1 MKQFLEK
8 HFINVAIVAV
18 ICLVLVGA
26 ILSFYNRHEMDT
38 ALENLELR
46 NRVVKEADKLYQ
58 NLERMDISS
67 RGYALIP
74 EDRFLFIDVESAAA
88 LHKRNF
94 TVLDSLLALQ
104 NYKDQKNYTKVKNGF
119 AHANKLYAQ
128 SVNLLKEGNQEEY
141 LKILSAD
148 YGYELYPIYLEWYNE
163 LMDFENNLAA
173 DSNGRYESALQRNM
187 MVQILLVVFGLPTL
201 GLVLFNLK
209 KQKKNRELLLENLK
223 ENNEKYLF
231 NDGSKEKKEEVEIL
245 ENSIVNLQRAS
256 EFVNQISEGNYNVQW
271 ENINEEN
278 AALNKDNLAGRLIL
292 MREQMKKVK
301 IEDTKRLWATEGLS
315 QFSEIIRNHQHDLE
329 ELCENA
335 LKFVAKYLNAQQGSL
350 FILEGNEQDEQ
361 YLRLASCFAFDRK
374 KFVEKRIEIGQGLVG
389 QTYLEAKTLVLTQVP
404 QAYTYITSG
413 LGDATPSFLV
423 IVPMM
428 YNEKVQAL
436 IEIAAFEKFEAHQI
450 SFLEKAGEFV
460 ASAIS
465 TAQNGSKTKILF
477 EQMQAQTE
485 QMRAQEEE
493 LRQNMEELE
502 ATQEEMRRKEV
513 ALEEQLAGLKSRV

>member
-1 MKQFLEK
+1 
-8 HFINVAIVAV
+8 
-18 ICLVLVGA
+18 
-26 ILSFYNRHEMDT
+26 
-38 ALENLELR
+38 
-46 NRVVKEADKLYQ
+46 
-58 NLERMDISS
+58 
-67 RGYALIP
+67 
-74 EDRFLFIDVESAAA
+74 
-88 LHKRNF
+88 
-94 TVLDSLLALQ
+94 
-104 NYKDQKNYTKVKNGF
+104 
-119 AHANKLYAQ
+119 
-128 SVNLLKEGNQEEY
+128 
-141 LKILSAD
+141 
-148 YGYELYPIYLEWYNE
+148 
-163 LMDFENNLAA
+163 
-173 DSNGRYESALQRNM
+173 
-187 MVQILLVVFGLPTL
+187 
-201 GLVLFNLK
+201 
-209 KQKKNRELLLENLK
+209 
-223 ENNEKYLF
+223 
-231 NDGSKEKKEEVEIL
+231 
-245 ENSIVNLQRAS
+245 
-256 EFVNQISEGNYNVQW
+256 
-271 ENINEEN
+271 
-278 AALNKDNLAGRLIL
+278 
-292 MREQMKKVK
+292 
-301 IEDTKRLWATEGLS
+301 
-315 QFSEIIRNHQHDLE
+315 
-329 ELCENA
+329 NA

>member
-1 MKQFLEK
+1 M
-8 HFINVAIVAV
+8 AV
-18 ICLVLVGA
+18 ICLVLSGA
-26 ILSFYNRHEMDT
+26 ILSFYNRYVIT
-38 ALENLELR
+38 AALETLEIR
-46 NRVVKEADKLYQ
+46 NAVVKEADKLYQ

-67 RGYALIP
+67 RGYALMG
-74 EDRFLFIDVESAAA
+74 EDRFLFIDVKSAAA

-94 TVLDSLLALQ
+94 DVLDSLFALQ
-104 NYKDQKNYTKVKNGF
+104 NYKDPKNYAKVKNGF
-119 AHANKLYAQ
+119 AEANKLYKEMV
-128 SVNLLKEGNQEEY
+128 SLLKEGNKEEY
-141 LKILSAD
+141 LKILAAD
-148 YGYELYPIYLEWYNE
+148 YGYELYPIYLEWYNQ

-173 DSNGRYESALQRNM
+173 ESNRNYEAAMQRNLL
-187 MVQILLVVFGLPTL
+187 VQILLVVFGLPTL

-209 KQKKNRELLLENLK
+209 KQKKNRALLLENLK

-231 NDGSKEKKEEVEIL
+231 NDGCTEKKEEVEIL
-245 ENSIVNLQRAS
+245 ENSIENLQRAS
-256 EFVNQISEGNYNVQW
+256 DFVNQISEGNYDVQW
-271 ENINEEN
+271 ENINDEN
-278 AALNKDNLAGRLIL
+278 RALNQDNLAGRLIL

-301 IEDTKRLWATEGLS
+301 IEDAKRLWATEGLS

-329 ELCENA
+329 ELCHNA
-335 LKFVAKYLNAQQGSL
+335 LKFVSKYLNVQQGSL

-374 KFVEKRIEIGQGLVG
+374 KYVEKRIEIGQGLVG
-389 QTYLEAKTLVLTQVP
+389 QTYLEATTQVLTQIP
-404 QAYTYITSG
+404 QGYTIITSG
-413 LGDATPSFLV
+413 LGDATPTCLV

-436 IEIAAFEKFEAHQI
+436 LELASFEEFEPHQI
-450 SFLEKAGEFV
+450 TFLEKAGEFV

-465 TAQNGSKTKILF
+465 TAQTGSKTKVLL

-513 ALEEQLAGLKSRV
+513 ALEEQLASLKVNV